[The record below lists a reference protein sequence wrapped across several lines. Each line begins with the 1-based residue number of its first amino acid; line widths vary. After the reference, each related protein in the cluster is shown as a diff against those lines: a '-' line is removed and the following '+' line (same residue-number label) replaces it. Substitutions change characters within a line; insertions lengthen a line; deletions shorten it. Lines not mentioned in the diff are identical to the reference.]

1 MQLRD
6 PFIHDD
12 SQRAGSAPRSLRA
25 LGLVTALLLCAGP
38 TLSEVQSGMTAART
52 VSAVANLSSE
62 THHREAQRRMLKS
75 QLIARG
81 IKDPRVLAAM
91 GKVPRHEFVSER
103 LRNEAYADRPLPIG
117 ENQTI
122 SQPYI
127 VALMTE
133 LARLDSN
140 SRVLEIGTGSGY
152 QAAILHEVAGEVYSI
167 EIIEAL
173 AQSAREKL
181 QRLGF
186 GAVHLRHG
194 DGYLGWPDAAPF
206 DAILVTAAPPEVPE
220 PLKEQ
225 LAVGGRLI
233 VPVGAGV
240 QELVVYTKT
249 SQGIERESIISVI
262 FVPMTGEAQKLHKLK
277 LHKSKR

>member
-1 MQLRD
+1 
-6 PFIHDD
+6 
-12 SQRAGSAPRSLRA
+12 
-25 LGLVTALLLCAGP
+25 
-38 TLSEVQSGMTAART
+38 MTAKNA
-52 VSAVANLSSE
+52 VSAAANPGPEERL
-62 THHREAQRRMLKS
+62 REAQRRMLKS

-91 GKVPRHEFVSER
+91 AKVPRHEFVSER
-103 LRNEAYADRPLPIG
+103 LRDEAYADRPLPIG
-117 ENQTI
+117 ESQTI

-133 LARLDSN
+133 LAQLDEK

-181 QRLGF
+181 QQLGC
-186 GAVHLRHG
+186 GSVHLRHG
-194 DGYLGWPDAAPF
+194 DGYQGWPEAAPF
-206 DAILVTAAPPEVPE
+206 DAILVTAAPPVVPE

-262 FVPMTGEAQKLHKLK
+262 FVPMTGEAQLHE
-277 LHKSKR
+277 SER